1 MVNKKLT
8 NTTLKF
14 VAVYVSFNSL
24 LLANNL
30 FIETKHDSLPRNT
43 EVNRNYAKMKPYFE

>member
-14 VAVYVSFNSL
+14 VAVYVSFNNL
-24 LLANNL
+24 LRANNP
-30 FIETKHDSLPRNT
+30 FIETKHDRLLRNT
-43 EVNRNYAKMKPYFE
+43 EVNRNYAIMKAYIE